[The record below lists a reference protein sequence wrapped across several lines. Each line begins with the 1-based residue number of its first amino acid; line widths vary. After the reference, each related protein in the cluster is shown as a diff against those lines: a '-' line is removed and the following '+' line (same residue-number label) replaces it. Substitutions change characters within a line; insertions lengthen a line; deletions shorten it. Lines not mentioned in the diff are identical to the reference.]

1 MAVNHHALYG
11 NYVSLYLE
19 CDARIGQCSG
29 QQEELAADVAA
40 LILRGNEPQCQ
51 ARSSCLICTQFMA
64 IFTRQAIY
72 SLKYIMVQSAFLKL
86 YSEYIFLCKY
96 TATLLHFL
104 FEKNKSSEVLG
115 KKIFAEFENVHTV
128 NTDCSTFKFSKL
140 SKLVNN
146 LS

>member
-29 QQEELAADVAA
+29 QKEELAADVAA

-86 YSEYIFLCKY
+86 YSRVHILMQIYSNTF
-96 TATLLHFL
+96 TL
-104 FEKNKSSEVLG
+104 S
-115 KKIFAEFENVHTV
+115 I
-128 NTDCSTFKFSKL
+128 
-140 SKLVNN
+140 
-146 LS
+146 